1 MSSTKSLKPHVH
13 EDIINYVKKCMKAF
27 ECGAHDYHHVA
38 RVANLALK
46 IAHEE
51 KETSVEH
58 LDINMTVVYVGALFH
73 DMLDSKLVDDGDLV
87 QLERELRE
95 MLDKKMGSDWNSS
108 HTDQVM
114 TIVKSVGYKN
124 LIKEDWKPQEMSIEY
139 RCVQDADTLDAIGS
153 IGISRC
159 FAFNGKR
166 KRPMFDMVDAST
178 TKLTAEEYKAR
189 QGSALEHF
197 YDKLLR
203 IKELMTT
210 PTGTAMA
217 RKRHAL
223 MTQFIEGLNE
233 EIEDGA
239 CMEDEDDIFGNIP
252 KLSRKSLE
260 MYKL

>member
-1 MSSTKSLKPHVH
+1 MSSKPMKPSVH
-13 EDIINYVKKCMKAF
+13 ADIIDYVKKCMKAF
-27 ECGAHDYHHVA
+27 QCGAHDYHHVA
-38 RVANLALK
+38 RVANVALK

-51 KETSVEH
+51 KAASTEA
-58 LDINMTVVYVGALFH
+58 LDINMTVVYVAALFH

-87 QLERELRE
+87 RLEKELRE
-95 MLDKKMGSDWNSS
+95 MLDTKMDTSDWDSNK
-108 HTDQVM
+108 TDQVI

-124 LIKEDWKPQEMSIEY
+124 LIKADWKPQEMSIEY

-166 KRPMFDMVDAST
+166 KRPMFDMVDAT
-178 TKLTAEEYKAR
+178 TNKLTAEEYKAR

-210 PTGTAMA
+210 STGTAMA
-217 RKRHAL
+217 RKRHTQ
-223 MTQFIEGLNE
+223 MTSFIEGLNE

-239 CMEDEDDIFGNIP
+239 CIEDEDDIFGNIP